1 MATVAQLDT
10 RLTVTEKTVEHHEK
24 QLNGNGKMGLCERF
38 DDVETDVTNHLTY
51 HKKLEESE
59 KERRDFW
66 NKVLL
71 LGIGMIISNV
81 GVIIFALVK

>member
-1 MATVAQLDT
+1 MATVTQLDT
-10 RLTVTEKTVEHHEK
+10 RLTVAENTVQRHEK
-24 QLNGNGKMGLCERF
+24 ALYGNGKSGLIDEH
-38 DDVETDVTNHLTY
+38 DELKIDVDNHLDY
-51 HKKLEESE
+51 HKKLEEAE

-81 GVIIFALVK
+81 GVIVFALLK

>member
-1 MATVAQLDT
+1 MATVSTLDT
-10 RLTVTEKTVEHHEK
+10 RLTVTEKTVERHDK
-24 QLNGNGKMGLCERF
+24 ILCGNGKPGLVDEH
-38 DDVETDVTNHLTY
+38 DELKVDVKNHLDY
-51 HKKLEESE
+51 HEKLAESE

>member
-1 MATVAQLDT
+1 MATVASLDT
-10 RLTVTEKTVEHHEK
+10 RMTVTEKTVEHHEK
-24 QLNGNGKMGLCERF
+24 QLNGNGKMGICDRV
-38 DDVETDVTNHLTY
+38 DDVETSVTNHIDY

-71 LGIGMIISNV
+71 LGIGMIISNL
-81 GVIIFALVK
+81 GVIVFALVK